1 MLFHSLTFALFFAPV
16 FALYCA
22 LDQRRQNALLLAAS
36 LYFYGAWDV
45 RFLGLLIASASI
57 DYIAALRM
65 AATCDMRL
73 RRRWLRLSL
82 AGNFGI
88 LGFFKYCNFFVGSFQ
103 ELLGSVGFATNS
115 WAPSIV
121 LPVGISF
128 YTFQAVS
135 YAVDVYRGELQPIR
149 RYGDY
154 LLFVTF
160 FPQLVA
166 GPIERAGRLIP
177 QILGPRRMTWDGWCS
192 GSLLLLIGL
201 FKKMAVAD
209 MVAPYADRIFESHR
223 SLSAATLWFGLYC
236 FALQI
241 YADFSGYSDMA
252 RGLAR
257 ILGFELVENFR
268 QPYFAANITDFWRR
282 WHVSL
287 SEWLR
292 DYVYIPLGGNRGGK
306 IATYRNLLATMLL
319 GGFWHG
325 ASWNFVAWG
334 GFHGLMLALHK
345 LWTSRG
351 APASA
356 QTWIPRPKYLSHGR
370 AAAEAAT

>member
-36 LYFYGAWDV
+36 LYFYGTWDV

-57 DYIAALRM
+57 DYVAALRM
-65 AATCDMRL
+65 AATSDARL

-115 WAPSIV
+115 WALSIV

-177 QILGPRRMTWDGWCS
+177 QILGPRSMTWDGWCS

-223 SLSAATLWFGLYC
+223 SLSAATLWFGVYC

-292 DYVYIPLGGNRGGK
+292 DYVYIPLGGNRDGK
-306 IATYRNLLATMLL
+306 FATYRNLLATMML

-325 ASWNFVAWG
+325 ASWNFIAWG
-334 GFHGLMLALHK
+334 GFHGFMLALHK
-345 LWTSRG
+345 LWTTRG
-351 APASA
+351 APTSA
-356 QTWIPRPKYLSHGR
+356 RAWIPRPKFLSRSR
-370 AAAEAAT
+370 AAAEARL